1 MDKEPFQQRELPTRT
16 GTKTSCYLILAAVFL
31 SACAAPPKKPSLQ
44 PWPEYQATDVVG
56 LVIGPPVTPIKV
68 LAGNGDV
75 ALLEL
80 AAEKK
85 RKEASMGVGATALTI
100 LTAPLAILAPLY
112 PPAIQ
117 LAALPFMAADATAKA
132 GQDADR
138 LQQEA
143 AKARLDASCSEQLV
157 AAHPEMAERF
167 QRALIGESLRQAIQ
181 AEVRGG
187 LQVRIH
193 ASIVPIDAG
202 RDEGRQPDPFLKEA
216 EDRHLPT
223 VVEIQIQSLEVRGE
237 ATGNDSGSCRY
248 KIVTSTDLFWWNTG
262 ARLIVFIAPS
272 LAHDARLSL
281 EAVDLAALVDRPE
294 ELRLVIAR
302 GFRDAVVTTLNGP
315 TLKFPQSKAD

>member
-1 MDKEPFQQRELPTRT
+1 MYKEGLQRELRSHTGARTR
-16 GTKTSCYLILAAVFL
+16 SCLILAAVVL
-31 SACAAPPKKPSLQ
+31 SACAAPPKKPPLEA
-44 PWPEYQATDVVG
+44 WPEYQVTDVVG
-56 LVIGPPVTPIKV
+56 LVIGPSVTPIKV

-75 ALLEL
+75 ALLES

-85 RKEASMGVGATALTI
+85 RKEASKGVGVTAFTI

-138 LQQEA
+138 LQQQA
-143 AKARLDASCSEQLV
+143 AKARLDASCSEQLL
-157 AAHPEMAERF
+157 AAHPEIAEQV
-167 QRALIGESLRQAIQ
+167 QRALAGESLRQTIQ
-181 AEVRGG
+181 AEVREG
-187 LQVRIH
+187 LQARTH
-193 ASIVPIDAG
+193 ASVMPIDVG

-216 EDRHLPT
+216 EDHHLPT

-237 ATGNDSGSCRY
+237 ATGNDSGTCRY
-248 KIVTSTDLFWWNTG
+248 KIVTSTDMFWWNTG
-262 ARLIVFIAPS
+262 AHLIVFTAPS

-281 EAVDLAALVDRPE
+281 EAFDLPALVDHPE

-302 GFRDAVVTTLNGP
+302 AFRDAVVATLNGP
-315 TLKFPQSKAD
+315 TLKFPQPKAD